1 MATCSWRPP
10 KKQNLN
16 SKPACLFTA
25 HRPSRRWL
33 RVCVFFRSQKSRRSC
48 KWLHRPGVTAHGIP
62 RALQI
67 AQKKVPWNQVQPS
80 SSERPVEDLKRKT
93 VVIHPS
99 HVHVAIRRHLGHL
112 PILLTTGATV
122 EAAAAAGPP
131 VRRSRPYMSRS
142 ACIFA
147 SSLSCTSS
155 TPRMK
160 ESTPRHVALDCRA
173 TDSGCHVARSRAKC
187 HVVTR

>member
-1 MATCSWRPP
+1 MTDAGLAWRPAAGDP
-10 KKQNLN
+10 QKKQNLN
-16 SKPACLFTA
+16 SNFLKPACLFTA

-62 RALQI
+62 RALQM

-155 TPRMK
+155 TTAEDERVDTK
-160 ESTPRHVALDCRA
+160 
-173 TDSGCHVARSRAKC
+173 
-187 HVVTR
+187 TRGTGLPCD